1 MTVTGEAHH
10 SSCPQDVP
18 GQAEQSSAGKPA
30 MEQSSISIYLL
41 PAALQKKKIPK
52 LKEKGFLQGMKQP
65 LERWGAV
72 VPQAPGA
79 TYLPG
84 HTFHML
90 LQHGFTKP
98 P

>member
-1 MTVTGEAHH
+1 MPTGCAWAGRAELSKETSHGTKLHLQLPPAC
-10 SSCPQDVP
+10 SSS
-18 GQAEQSSAGKPA
+18 E
-30 MEQSSISIYLL
+30 
-41 PAALQKKKIPK
+41 KKKIPK